1 MKICDNEN
9 FKNSVYII
17 TNVIFIFIFLCIFY
31 FVYVVNVEQAEFKNQ
46 LNIIVDNLFD
56 SVKTE
61 YINVVTY
68 NKEKEKISKENM
80 NILINGIID
89 TLEENITSKS
99 KEAIDNINKY
109 NSNIRLIIYIIISAL
124 ILSIILFF
132 IIFKCYSQFYIII
145 KESLIVLIFIAMTE
159 LFFLNFIS
167 AKYISADPN
176 QIKNSLGQAIH
187 KYIIDNNLI

>member
-1 MKICDNEN
+1 M
-9 FKNSVYII
+9 
-17 TNVIFIFIFLCIFY
+17 
-31 FVYVVNVEQAEFKNQ
+31 
-46 LNIIVDNLFD
+46 
-56 SVKTE
+56 
-61 YINVVTY
+61 
-68 NKEKEKISKENM
+68 
-80 NILINGIID
+80 
-89 TLEENITSKS
+89 EENITSKS

>member
-31 FVYVVNVEQAEFKNQ
+31 FVYVVNVEQTEFKNQ

-167 AKYISADPN
+167 AKYIS
-176 QIKNSLGQAIH
+176 
-187 KYIIDNNLI
+187 

>member
-9 FKNSVYII
+9 FKNTVYII

-31 FVYVVNVEQAEFKNQ
+31 F
-46 LNIIVDNLFD
+46 
-56 SVKTE
+56 E

>member
-31 FVYVVNVEQAEFKNQ
+31 FVYVVNVEQTEFKNQ